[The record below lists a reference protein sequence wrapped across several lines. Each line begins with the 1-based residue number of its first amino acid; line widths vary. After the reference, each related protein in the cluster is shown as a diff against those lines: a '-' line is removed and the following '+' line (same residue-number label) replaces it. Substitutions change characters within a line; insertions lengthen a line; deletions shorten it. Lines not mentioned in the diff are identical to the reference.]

1 MSNNRIMIV
10 EDEEI
15 VAADI
20 RLSVEKR
27 GYAVCATAS
36 SGLEAIQKAESTRPD
51 LILMDIQLKG
61 NMDGIETATRIKE
74 LYQIPVIYLT
84 AFGEDAVLQRSK
96 IAEPYGYITKPFVD
110 RDLHI
115 AIEISIY
122 KKQAETRIKKMEH
135 WLATVLKSI
144 GDGVIAS
151 DKDQQITFMN
161 AVAERLTGWSQKDA
175 LGKKL
180 TEILNIKD
188 QDLGDLEK
196 YLVQKVITEGL
207 VINLIEDRL
216 LIGKN
221 GLEIPISDSV
231 APIKGDNGETP
242 GSVLIFRD
250 ITESKK
256 SEEALRESEE
266 RYRSIFENAVEGLF
280 LSTPEGRFINVNP
293 SFARMLG
300 YASPEELVSS
310 ISDIANQYY
319 INDEDWHQYEQLL
332 QTAGFVESF
341 ECRVRCKDG
350 SHIWISDSTRV
361 IYDRHGKVVRYE
373 GYVTDITARKRAEE
387 ENTRLETQSRQAQ
400 KMEAIGTLA
409 GGIAHDFNNILFPIV
424 GYAEMLLEDVSED
437 SPLRESLKAI
447 YTGSLRA
454 RDLVHQILAFSR
466 QETNVLKLM
475 RMQPIIKEALKL
487 IRSTIPTTISIN
499 QNLQPNCGAVKAD
512 PTQIHQI
519 IMNLTTNAYHA
530 MEKNGGELKITL
542 KEIKLGDHEL
552 ISPEMKPGSYACL
565 TIADTGMGMSKDVI
579 DKIFDPFFTTKEK
592 GKGTGMGLSVV
603 HGIVKSMNGEIQ
615 VHSEPRNGTEFHIFL
630 PTVKTASIKEQTQK
644 NEPLHG
650 GTERVL
656 LVDDEESIITME
668 KLALERLGY
677 QVTSRT
683 SSIEA
688 LEAFRANPEKFDLI
702 ITDIAMPKMPGDKL
716 AVELIKIRPDI
727 PVLLCT
733 GFSEAMTEEKIKAL
747 GIKDLLMKPI
757 MIKDLAQKI
766 REVLDKEQ

>member
-15 VAADI
+15 VAVDI

-74 LYQIPVIYLT
+74 LYQIPIVYLT
-84 AFGEDAVLQRSK
+84 AFGEDAVLQRAK

-122 KKQAETRIKKMEH
+122 KKQAETRIKTMEH

-144 GDGVIAS
+144 GDAVIAS
-151 DKDQQITFMN
+151 DKEHQITFMN

-196 YLVQKVITEGL
+196 HLVQKVITEGL
-207 VINLIEDRL
+207 VINLIENRL
-216 LIGKN
+216 LIGKD

-256 SEEALRESEE
+256 SEEALKESEIK
-266 RYRSIFENAVEGLF
+266 YRSMMEAITDQLYICSPDFKVEYMNPAMIKRLGRNATGETCHKAIHGLDHRCD
-280 LSTPEGRFINVNP
+280 GC
-293 SFARMLG
+293 
-300 YASPEELVSS
+300 
-310 ISDIANQYY
+310 
-319 INDEDWHQYEQLL
+319 
-332 QTAGFVESF
+332 GFDRVAKGESF
-341 ECRVRCKDG
+341 ETTIISPLDG
-350 SHIWISDSTRV
+350 RTYRITNMPMQNQNGTISKIS
-361 IYDRHGKVVRYE
+361 IYR
-373 GYVTDITARKRAEE
+373 DITDYLAAVADKDKA
-387 ENTRLETQSRQAQ
+387 LAQLQQSQ
-400 KMEAIGTLA
+400 KMESIGTLA
-409 GGIAHDFNNILFPIV
+409 GGIAHDFNNILYPIV
-424 GYAEMLLEDVSED
+424 GHTEMLMEDFHDAGSTRD
-437 SPLRESLKAI
+437 SLNAI
-447 YTGSLRA
+447 YSAALRA
-454 RDLVHQILAFSR
+454 RDLVQQILSFAR
-466 QETNVLKLM
+466 QEKSELKLM
-475 RMQPIIKEALKL
+475 KMQPIIKEAMKL
-487 IRSTIPTTISIN
+487 IRSTIPTSISIT
-499 QNLQPNCGAVKAD
+499 QNLQPDCHPVSAD

-519 IMNLTTNAYHA
+519 VMNLATNAYHA
-530 MEKNGGELKITL
+530 MEETGGKLKITL

-592 GKGTGMGLSVV
+592 GKGTGMGLSVA

-615 VHSEPRNGTEFHIFL
+615 VHSELGKGTEFHIFL
-630 PTVKTASIKEQTQK
+630 PIAKSDFEKQETQI
-644 NEPLHG
+644 NEPIFG

-656 LVDDEESIITME
+656 LVDDEKSIITME

-677 QVTSRT
+677 QVTSRI

-688 LEAFRANPEKFDLI
+688 LEAFRANPDKFDLV
-702 ITDIAMPKMPGDKL
+702 ITDMAMPKMSGDKL
-716 AVELIKIRPDI
+716 ASELIKIRPDI
-727 PVLLCT
+727 PILLCT
-733 GFSEAMTEEKIKAL
+733 GFSETMTDEKIKSL
-747 GIKDLLMKPI
+747 GLRGILMKP
-757 MIKDLAQKI
+757 MMMKDLARKI
-766 REVLDKEQ
+766 REVLN